1 MIIDIE
7 IPEYNKNT
15 REGFMVGLATKKILK
30 DILFSVG
37 KPFLEK
43 KCKTFIKNGHK
54 KIIIIC
60 GDVPVVEIKSK
71 DIIIEKKG
79 DGMRIT
85 VDIEN
90 LNLDELVDTL
100 AETYFKDNQ
109 LVREVIKA
117 ANNSIKGDEKIKLIQ
132 QILIVINNNNTID
145 DVLKVLVKNNKGM
158 KMIESLGLKIGDVTV
173 E

>member
-1 MIIDIE
+1 M
-7 IPEYNKNT
+7 
-15 REGFMVGLATKKILK
+15 
-30 DILFSVG
+30 
-37 KPFLEK
+37 
-43 KCKTFIKNGHK
+43 
-54 KIIIIC
+54 
-60 GDVPVVEIKSK
+60 VEIKSK